1 MNVWLLY
8 GVAMDSPLNGTLL
21 RVCDSEDAALAWAQV
36 YLNTS
41 QWTSI
46 FTQCWVTSGMPEKQN

>member
-8 GVAMDSPLNGTLL
+8 GVAGDATQTLL
-21 RVCDSEDAALAWAQV
+21 RVCDSENAAQEWEQV

-41 QWTSI
+41 QWASV
-46 FTQCWVTSGMPEKQN
+46 FTQRWVTSGMPEKQN

>member
-8 GVAMDSPLNGTLL
+8 GVTEDATQTLL
-21 RVCDSEDAALAWAQV
+21 RVCDSEDAAREWVQI
-36 YLNTS
+36 YLDTP
-41 QWTSI
+41 QWTSV

>member
-8 GVAMDSPLNGTLL
+8 GVAEDATQILL
-21 RVCDSEDAALAWAQV
+21 RICDSENAALAWAQV